1 MAKDNLKTKF
11 YKFIYLLDKEN
22 NKEEGKDT
30 PDFDTWLK
38 ELKKEENNNL
48 KKQKKFKKK
57 MTFGQAMSSLAKD
70 TKNKSNNKKT
80 YTNDYQRFERKN
92 QESYNEKKV
101 SEKKLYKKPKQ
112 ISKNQIEDYWKENEK
127 IKLEKN
133 ELKKAIIYSEIIGK
147 PKAKRWEIR
156 KEFLIFFMLI
166 RNDISFYLWI
176 LLTLYTN
183 LLLVS
188 KSFKCCM

>member
-1 MAKDNLKTKF
+1 MVKDNLKTKF

-48 KKQKKFKKK
+48 KTQKKLKKK

-80 YTNDYQRFERKN
+80 YTNDYQRFERRN
-92 QESYNEKKV
+92 QQTYNEKKV
-101 SEKKLYKKPKQ
+101 SAKKSYKKTEQ

-147 PKAKRWEIR
+147 PKAKRWVSHL
-156 KEFLIFFMLI
+156 F
-166 RNDISFYLWI
+166 SFA
-176 LLTLYTN
+176 TKM
-183 LLLVS
+183 V
-188 KSFKCCM
+188 

>member
-48 KKQKKFKKK
+48 KKQKKLKKK

-80 YTNDYQRFERKN
+80 YTNDYKRFERKN
-92 QESYNEKKV
+92 QKAYNEKKV
-101 SEKKLYKKPKQ
+101 SAKKSYKKTEQ

-147 PKAKRWEIR
+147 PKAKR
-156 KEFLIFFMLI
+156 
-166 RNDISFYLWI
+166 
-176 LLTLYTN
+176 
-183 LLLVS
+183 
-188 KSFKCCM
+188 

>member
-48 KKQKKFKKK
+48 KKQKKLKKK

-70 TKNKSNNKKT
+70 TKNKSDNKKI

-92 QESYNEKKV
+92 QQTYNEKKV
-101 SEKKLYKKPKQ
+101 SAKKSYKKTEQ

-147 PKAKRWEIR
+147 PKAKRWVSHL
-156 KEFLIFFMLI
+156 F
-166 RNDISFYLWI
+166 SFA
-176 LLTLYTN
+176 TKM
-183 LLLVS
+183 V
-188 KSFKCCM
+188 

>member
-48 KKQKKFKKK
+48 KKQKKLKNK

-92 QESYNEKKV
+92 QQAYNEKKV
-101 SEKKLYKKPKQ
+101 SAKKSYKKTEQ

-147 PKAKRWEIR
+147 PKAKRWEIQ

-183 LLLVS
+183 LLLAS